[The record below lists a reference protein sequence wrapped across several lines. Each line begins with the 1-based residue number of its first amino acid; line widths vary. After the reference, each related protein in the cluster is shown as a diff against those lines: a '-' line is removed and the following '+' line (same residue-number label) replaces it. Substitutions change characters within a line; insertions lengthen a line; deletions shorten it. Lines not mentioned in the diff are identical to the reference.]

1 MKVGDLVKHPI
12 YGMGIVARP
21 YLTVNQSRW
30 FVHWAKFPEIWHAL
44 YEWKL
49 EVINES
55 R

>member
-1 MKVGDLVKHPI
+1 MKVGNLVKHPI
-12 YGMGIVARP
+12 YGMGIIARQYERNP
-21 YLTVNQSRW
+21 QRW

-44 YEWKL
+44 YEWKV

>member
-1 MKVGDLVKHPI
+1 MKVGNLVKHPV

-44 YEWKL
+44 CEWKL